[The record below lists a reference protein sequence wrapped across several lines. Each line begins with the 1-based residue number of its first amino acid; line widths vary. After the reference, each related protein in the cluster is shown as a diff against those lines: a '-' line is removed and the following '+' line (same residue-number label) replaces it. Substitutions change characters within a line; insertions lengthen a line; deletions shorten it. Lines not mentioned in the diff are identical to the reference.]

1 MIDDLSSLL
10 PTGNWENFDWDF
22 YVRSLSSNWQEIVGL
37 RVTLYDADGPAR
49 SFSGFSV

>member
-1 MIDDLSSLL
+1 MMIVV
-10 PTGNWENFDWDF
+10 TAE
-22 YVRSLSSNWQEIVGL
+22 VKRILSSNWQEIVGL